1 MNVSLWVFY
10 LPDGL
15 FYLLSPQ
22 LSRTHHGFSVSFA
35 SVLWALLS
43 PETNEGQAEG
53 SCGSDTSL
61 LPCVAML
68 ASGGAGLRV
77 KGQQEDFLC
86 LRQLGV

>member
-1 MNVSLWVFY
+1 MNVSLWVF
-10 LPDGL
+10 
-15 FYLLSPQ
+15 LSPRWLILLIKPSIIQ
-22 LSRTHHGFSVSFA
+22 NSPWILSFLRLCSMGSAFTRD
-35 SVLWALLS
+35 
-43 PETNEGQAEG
+43 NKGQAEG

-68 ASGGAGLRV
+68 ASGGSGLGV